1 MYYFDKMTL
10 QIGNNMSVNLLFPN
24 GIKEVISK
32 NYDIIIRLS
41 ASFKSMLWKIS
52 GLFQKYISIFYQKI
66 LLPILP
72 FAIVCNI
79 SPV

>member
-10 QIGNNMSVNLLFPN
+10 QIGNNMSVNLLCPN

-41 ASFKSMLWKIS
+41 ASFKSML
-52 GLFQKYISIFYQKI
+52 
-66 LLPILP
+66 
-72 FAIVCNI
+72 
-79 SPV
+79 

>member
-41 ASFKSMLWKIS
+41 ASFKSML
-52 GLFQKYISIFYQKI
+52 
-66 LLPILP
+66 
-72 FAIVCNI
+72 
-79 SPV
+79 